1 VRDTRTRLK
10 TAGNHCILHLICEL
24 EHTVHVGLGL
34 LAFLYKRREL
44 FIHSVVTAEECV
56 HFIFFDREACLDRLL
71 ASPVL
76 AVGLTLHEDLV
87 NIGIAIP
94 AEPNCLCTFCL
105 LETAQIEFE
114 VFVVKIDRCY
124 SRVLRLKLLVGIKYC
139 NTVNLDGLNPLKRKV
154 DNNQERGGVA

>member
-1 VRDTRTRLK
+1 MRDTRTRLE
-10 TAGNHCILHLICEL
+10 TAGKHCILHLICEL
-24 EHTVHVGLGL
+24 EHTVHVGLAL
-34 LAFLYKRREL
+34 FAFRYKRLEL
-44 FIHSVVTAEECV
+44 IIHSVFATEECV
-56 HFIFFDREACLDRLL
+56 HFFFFDREACLDRLFTR
-71 ASPVL
+71 PVL

-114 VFVVKIDRCY
+114 VFVVKVDRSY

-139 NTVNLDGLNPLKRKV
+139 NTVNLDDVNPLKRKV
-154 DNNQERGGVA
+154 NSNQERGGVA